1 MLLTTRRGWRQPHA
15 NQRSS
20 QGAEQLFE
28 SARLTDA
35 HTLEGFDCGKE
46 SLNTWLIAHA
56 RRADSSGV
64 AHVYVWT
71 ALGEQKVSAYFA
83 ICPTEVV
90 RNDDG
95 LSGSMAGGYS
105 RIPGYLIARLAID
118 TSLRGQGYGE
128 QLLLDALGKAVAAS
142 EIGGGRLI
150 VVDAIDDEAQSFYE
164 HYHFVPVRNRERRLV
179 MKVSTAA
186 KALGERWRE

>member
-1 MLLTTRRGWRQPHA
+1 M
-15 NQRSS
+15 
-20 QGAEQLFE
+20 FE
-28 SARLTDA
+28 SARLTDD
-35 HTLEGFDCGKE
+35 HTLEGFDCGTE
-46 SLNTWLIAHA
+46 SLNTWLTAHS

-71 ALGEQKVSAYFA
+71 PLGEQKVSVYFA

-95 LSGSMAGGYS
+95 VSGSMAGGYS

-128 QLLLDALGKAVAAS
+128 HLLLDALGKPVAAS
-142 EIGGGRLI
+142 EIGCGPLI
-150 VVDAIDDEAQSFYE
+150 VVDALDDSAPSVVEPS
-164 HYHFVPVRNRERRLV
+164 RL
-179 MKVSTAA
+179 A
-186 KALGERWRE
+186 

>member
-1 MLLTTRRGWRQPHA
+1 M
-15 NQRSS
+15 
-20 QGAEQLFE
+20 FE
-28 SARLTDA
+28 AARLDDD
-35 HTLEGFDCGKE
+35 HTLKGFDCGKE
-46 SLNTWLIAHA
+46 SLNSWLVEHA
-56 RRADSSGV
+56 RRADGSGV

-71 ALGEQKVSAYFA
+71 PLGESTVCAFFA

-90 RNDDG
+90 RKDDG
-95 LSGSMAGGYS
+95 VPGSMAGGYS

-118 TSLRGQGYGE
+118 ITLRGRGYGE
-128 QLLLDALGKAVAAS
+128 QLLLDAVGKAVAAS

-164 HYHFVPVRNRERRLV
+164 HYHFVPVRYRERRLV

-186 KALGERWRE
+186 KALGERWHHS

>member
-1 MLLTTRRGWRQPHA
+1 M
-15 NQRSS
+15 
-20 QGAEQLFE
+20 FE

-46 SLNTWLIAHA
+46 SLNSWLIAHA
-56 RRADSSGV
+56 HRADSSGV

-71 ALGEQKVSAYFA
+71 PLGEQKVSAYFA

-95 LSGSMAGGYS
+95 VSGSMAGGYS
-105 RIPGYLIARLAID
+105 RIPGYLIARPAID

-142 EIGGGRLI
+142 EIGGGRLV
-150 VVDAIDDEAQSFYE
+150 VVDALDDEAQSFYE
-164 HYHFVPVRNRERRLV
+164 YYDFVPVRKRERRLV

-186 KALGERWRE
+186 KALGERWRK

>member
-1 MLLTTRRGWRQPHA
+1 L
-15 NQRSS
+15 
-20 QGAEQLFE
+20 LFE
-28 SARLTDA
+28 SARLGDD

-46 SLNTWLIAHA
+46 SLNTWLVGHA

-71 ALGEQKVSAYFA
+71 PVGASKVCAYFA
-83 ICPTEVV
+83 MCPTEVV
-90 RNDDG
+90 RKDDG
-95 LSGSMAGGYS
+95 VSGSMAGGYS
-105 RIPGYLIARLAID
+105 RVPGYLIARLAIA
-118 TSLRGQGYGE
+118 TTLHGQGYGD

-142 EIGGGRLI
+142 EIGAGRLI

-164 HYHFVPVRNRERRLV
+164 HYHFVPVKNRQRRLV

-186 KALGERWRE
+186 KALGQRWRD

>member
-1 MLLTTRRGWRQPHA
+1 M
-15 NQRSS
+15 
-20 QGAEQLFE
+20 FE
-28 SARLTDA
+28 SARLSDHHA
-35 HTLEGFDCGKE
+35 LEEFDCGKE
-46 SLNTWLIAHA
+46 VLNTWLIAHA

-64 AHVYVWT
+64 AHVYAWT
-71 ALGEQKVSAYFA
+71 SIGEQKVCAYFA

-90 RNDDG
+90 RSDDG

-150 VVDAIDDEAQSFYE
+150 VLDAIDDEAKAFYE
-164 HYHFVPVRNRERRLV
+164 HYHFVPVRKRERRLV

>member
-1 MLLTTRRGWRQPHA
+1 M
-15 NQRSS
+15 
-20 QGAEQLFE
+20 FE
-28 SARLTDA
+28 SARLEDDHILA
-35 HTLEGFDCGKE
+35 GFDCGKE
-46 SLNTWLIAHA
+46 SLNTWLVAHA
-56 RRADSSGV
+56 RRADTSGV

-71 ALGEQKVSAYFA
+71 LLGEPKVCAYFA

-90 RNDDG
+90 RSDDG
-95 LSGSMAGGYS
+95 VSGSIAGGYS

-118 TSLRGQGYGE
+118 AALHGQGYGE

-150 VVDAIDDEAQSFYE
+150 VVDAIDDQAQAFYE
-164 HYHFVPVRNRERRLV
+164 RYHFVPVRNRARRLV

-186 KALGERWRE
+186 KALGARWHD

>member
-1 MLLTTRRGWRQPHA
+1 M
-15 NQRSS
+15 
-20 QGAEQLFE
+20 FE

-46 SLNTWLIAHA
+46 SLNTWLLAHA

-71 ALGEQKVSAYFA
+71 PPGEQKVSAYFA

-95 LSGSMAGGYS
+95 VSGSMAGGYS

-118 TSLRGQGYGE
+118 TMFPPAARREPSRAAAYASRPRHRRPSPLPFAPTVLILVKGFTKSVTSCSEAE
-128 QLLLDALGKAVAAS
+128 Q
-142 EIGGGRLI
+142 
-150 VVDAIDDEAQSFYE
+150 
-164 HYHFVPVRNRERRLV
+164 
-179 MKVSTAA
+179 
-186 KALGERWRE
+186 

>member
-1 MLLTTRRGWRQPHA
+1 M
-15 NQRSS
+15 
-20 QGAEQLFE
+20 FE
-28 SARLTDA
+28 SARLADA
-35 HTLEGFDCGKE
+35 HTLEEFDCGKA
-46 SLNTWLIAHA
+46 SLNTWLLAHA

-71 ALGEQKVSAYFA
+71 PLGEQKVNAYFA

-95 LSGSMAGGYS
+95 VSGSMAGGYT

-118 TSLRGQGYGE
+118 APLRGQGYGE

-150 VVDAIDDEAQSFYE
+150 VVDAVDDEAQSFYE
-164 HYHFVPVRNRERRLV
+164 HYDFVPVRNRERRLV

-186 KALGERWRE
+186 KALGERWRGVNRSAEECAGQRS

>member
-1 MLLTTRRGWRQPHA
+1 M
-15 NQRSS
+15 
-20 QGAEQLFE
+20 FE
-28 SARLTDA
+28 SARLDDD

-46 SLNTWLIAHA
+46 SLNSWLVEHA

-71 ALGEQKVSAYFA
+71 PHGEPKVCAYFA
-83 ICPTEVV
+83 ICPTEIV
-90 RNDDG
+90 RKDVG
-95 LSGSMAGGYS
+95 VPGSMAGGYS

-118 TSLRGQGYGE
+118 RALRGQGYGE

-150 VVDAIDDEAQSFYE
+150 VVDAIDEEAQSFYE
-164 HYHFVPVRNRERRLV
+164 HYHFVPVRLRERRLV

-186 KALGERWRE
+186 KALGERWHD

>member
-1 MLLTTRRGWRQPHA
+1 M
-15 NQRSS
+15 
-20 QGAEQLFE
+20 FE
-28 SARLTDA
+28 SARLQDD

-46 SLNTWLIAHA
+46 SLNTWLTQRA

-64 AHVYVWT
+64 EHVYVCT
-71 ALGEQKVSAYFA
+71 PLGEPKVCAYFA

-90 RNDDG
+90 RKDDG
-95 LSGSMAGGYS
+95 VSGPMGGGSS

-118 TSLRGQGYGE
+118 AALRGQGYGE

-142 EIGGGRLI
+142 ELGGGRLV
-150 VVDAIDDEAQSFYE
+150 VVDAIDDEAPSFYE

-186 KALGERWRE
+186 KALGERWRD

>member
-1 MLLTTRRGWRQPHA
+1 
-15 NQRSS
+15 
-20 QGAEQLFE
+20 LFE
-28 SARLTDA
+28 SARLGDD

-46 SLNTWLIAHA
+46 SLNA
-56 RRADSSGV
+56 RRADSSVV

-71 ALGEQKVSAYFA
+71 PVGESKVCAYFA

-90 RNDDG
+90 RKDDG
-95 LSGSMAGGYS
+95 VSGSMAGGYS
-105 RIPGYLIARLAID
+105 RVPGYLIARLAIA
-118 TSLRGQGYGE
+118 TTLRGQGYGE

-164 HYHFVPVRNRERRLV
+164 HYHFVPLKNRQRRLV

-186 KALGERWRE
+186 KALGERWRD

>member
-1 MLLTTRRGWRQPHA
+1 M
-15 NQRSS
+15 
-20 QGAEQLFE
+20 FE

-56 RRADSSGV
+56 RRADSSRV

-71 ALGEQKVSAYFA
+71 PLGEQKVSAYFA

-105 RIPGYLIARLAID
+105 RIPGYVLPAWRSTRGEVAEPRRAARPGL
-118 TSLRGQGYGE
+118 S
-128 QLLLDALGKAVAAS
+128 
-142 EIGGGRLI
+142 
-150 VVDAIDDEAQSFYE
+150 
-164 HYHFVPVRNRERRLV
+164 
-179 MKVSTAA
+179 
-186 KALGERWRE
+186 

>member
-1 MLLTTRRGWRQPHA
+1 M
-15 NQRSS
+15 
-20 QGAEQLFE
+20 FE
-28 SARLTDA
+28 SARLDDD
-35 HTLEGFDCGKE
+35 HTLKGFDCGKE
-46 SLNTWLIAHA
+46 SLNTWLVEHA

-71 ALGEQKVSAYFA
+71 PLGEPKVCAYFA

-90 RNDDG
+90 RKDDG
-95 LSGSMAGGYS
+95 VPGSLAGGYS
-105 RIPGYLIARLAID
+105 RVPGYLIARLAID
-118 TSLRGQGYGE
+118 AALHGQGYGE

-186 KALGERWRE
+186 KALGERWHD

>member
-1 MLLTTRRGWRQPHA
+1 M
-15 NQRSS
+15 
-20 QGAEQLFE
+20 FE
-28 SARLTDA
+28 SARLQDD

-46 SLNTWLIAHA
+46 SLNTWLVKHA
-56 RRADSSGV
+56 RRSDSSGV

-71 ALGEQKVSAYFA
+71 PLGELKVCAYFA

-90 RNDDG
+90 RKDDG
-95 LSGSMAGGYS
+95 VSGSMSGGYS

-118 TSLRGQGYGE
+118 AALHGKGHGE

-150 VVDAIDDEAQSFYE
+150 VVDAIDEEAQSFYE
-164 HYHFVPVRNRERRLV
+164 HYHFVLVGNRERRLV

-186 KALGERWRE
+186 KALGQRWHD

>member
-1 MLLTTRRGWRQPHA
+1 M
-15 NQRSS
+15 
-20 QGAEQLFE
+20 FE
-28 SARLTDA
+28 SARLTEA
-35 HTLEGFDCGKE
+35 HALEGFDCGKE
-46 SLNTWLIAHA
+46 SLNSWLIANA

-71 ALGEQKVSAYFA
+71 PLGEQKVSAYFA
-83 ICPTEVV
+83 ICPTEVA
-90 RNDDG
+90 RTDDG
-95 LSGSMAGGYS
+95 VSGAMAGGYS
-105 RIPGYLIARLAID
+105 RIPGYLIGRLAID

-128 QLLLDALGKAVAAS
+128 QLLLDALRKAVAAS

-164 HYHFVPVRNRERRLV
+164 HYHFVPVKNRERRLV

-186 KALGERWRE
+186 KALGSTASAPAHGKARANASPKGT